1 MLRFFTYYSY
11 EVKKIVL
18 IVLVL
23 ASLAVMAPAPPQ
35 VTICHVLTD
44 PPQTVNVP
52 LPALSGH
59 LGHGDYIG
67 PCLAPTPTNTAVPPT
82 PTDTAIAPTP
92 TNTAVPPTPTAMPP
106 TATGSPL
113 PPTATLSLEP
123 EKPEPKPLFKMYLL
137 TRGNWHCL
145 LISDTHP
152 SIERQNQAC
161 FPDLDPNWTAT
172 NAPCAAA
179 VYDDD
184 TWTCDKYT
192 PWRLPLFDLSVVWD
206 RHLAKVGE

>member
-1 MLRFFTYYSY
+1 MVRFFTYYSD

-23 ASLAVMAPAPPQ
+23 ASLAVVAPAPPQ

-59 LGHGDYIG
+59 LGHGDYMG

-82 PTDTAIAPTP
+82 PT
-92 TNTAVPPTPTAMPP
+92 AVPPTPTSSPIPP
-106 TATGSPL
+106 TATPMRVSVD
-113 PPTATLSLEP
+113 
-123 EKPEPKPLFKMYLL
+123 PEPVPLFNMYLL
-137 TRGNWHCL
+137 TNGGWHCL
-145 LISDTHP
+145 LVSDAHP

-161 FPDLDPNWTAT
+161 FPELDPNWTAT
-172 NAPCAAA
+172 NAPCAAP
-179 VYDDD
+179 VYSND
-184 TWTCDKYT
+184 TWDCDKYT
-192 PWRLPLFDLSVVWD
+192 PWRLPLFNLRVVWN
-206 RHLAKVGE
+206 RHLAEDGE

>member
-1 MLRFFTYYSY
+1 MLRFFTYYSDD
-11 EVKKIVL
+11 VKKIVL

-59 LGHGDYIG
+59 LGHGDYTG
-67 PCLAPTPTNTAVPPT
+67 PCLAPTPTNIAVTPT

-106 TATGSPL
+106 TAT
-113 PPTATLSLEP
+113 LSLEP
-123 EKPEPKPLFKMYLL
+123 EKPAPMPLFNMYLL

-152 SIERQNQAC
+152 SIER
-161 FPDLDPNWTAT
+161 
-172 NAPCAAA
+172 
-179 VYDDD
+179 
-184 TWTCDKYT
+184 
-192 PWRLPLFDLSVVWD
+192 
-206 RHLAKVGE
+206 